1 MSSPPNSTSEQSNLQ
16 RIQEW
21 KAAVKNWPLDKKLR
35 NLAKFSACKGGDS
48 KCECNGWKN
57 SRKRALRPT
66 PNPPRSDSL
75 TPSAS
80 PSDPCRI
87 CNHPLSDH
95 VKHLQGPNVS
105 TVELDRLLSIIVDAG
120 YLFMCVQKEED
131 IDTKQVYLYLFNLLR
146 QSILQLT
153 EPQIDGPIGAPPF
166 EKPSIAKGVTNFVLY
181 KFSHLPL
188 KDWHMMYDMAKM
200 FLHYLNHW
208 KMETPNATK
217 RSMTA
222 EEHRVYKLI
231 YPRWLC
237 YCHVPA
243 FCDSLAHYE
252 TTLIFGRTLLKSVF
266 TTFRK
271 QSMDRLRLEKDK
283 IPPEKRTLTLTHF
296 PRFLSLL
303 EEEIYSAKSPIWD
316 VDFKQAPPPQVV
328 GLRGLQ
334 NSNENEVQKQNYA
347 IIVISN

>member
-1 MSSPPNSTSEQSNLQ
+1 
-16 RIQEW
+16 
-21 KAAVKNWPLDKKLR
+21 
-35 NLAKFSACKGGDS
+35 
-48 KCECNGWKN
+48 
-57 SRKRALRPT
+57 
-66 PNPPRSDSL
+66 
-75 TPSAS
+75 
-80 PSDPCRI
+80 
-87 CNHPLSDH
+87 
-95 VKHLQGPNVS
+95 
-105 TVELDRLLSIIVDAG
+105 
-120 YLFMCVQKEED
+120 
-131 IDTKQVYLYLFNLLR
+131 
-146 QSILQLT
+146 
-153 EPQIDGPIGAPPF
+153 
-166 EKPSIAKGVTNFVLY
+166 
-181 KFSHLPL
+181 
-188 KDWHMMYDMAKM
+188 MYDMAKM

-271 QSMDRLRLEKDK
+271 QSINRLRLEKDK

>member
-1 MSSPPNSTSEQSNLQ
+1 MQ
-16 RIQEW
+16 RIQER
-21 KAAVKNWPLDKKLR
+21 KAAVKKRPLDKKLQ
-35 NLAKFSACKGGDS
+35 NLAKNSACKGGDPT
-48 KCECNGWKN
+48 CECNGWKN

-80 PSDPCRI
+80 PSDPCRK

-131 IDTKQVYLYLFNLLR
+131 IGTKQVYLYLFNLLR

-188 KDWHMMYDMAKM
+188 KDWH
-200 FLHYLNHW
+200 N
-208 KMETPNATK
+208 
-217 RSMTA
+217 
-222 EEHRVYKLI
+222 
-231 YPRWLC
+231 
-237 YCHVPA
+237 
-243 FCDSLAHYE
+243 
-252 TTLIFGRTLLKSVF
+252 G
-266 TTFRK
+266 
-271 QSMDRLRLEKDK
+271 
-283 IPPEKRTLTLTHF
+283 
-296 PRFLSLL
+296 
-303 EEEIYSAKSPIWD
+303 
-316 VDFKQAPPPQVV
+316 
-328 GLRGLQ
+328 
-334 NSNENEVQKQNYA
+334 
-347 IIVISN
+347 